1 MAEKVKPLKTS
12 KLKFSL
18 KSKALKKVVISIAI
32 VAILAGAGFGVY
44 RFVQVRKN
52 QNQTIQQRTARVTRG
67 DITVSVTGSG
77 PIESAQSVDL
87 TSTVSSNITKVNFND
102 GDRVKKGDVI
112 FELENQDAKDK
123 IDSIKSQIDDV
134 QSSILDV
141 EDSIKNLNVTA
152 PISGYVKNLNLSEGD
167 RVAKGSNLL
176 TIIDTSKLKVT
187 LPFSAALFGKVK
199 IGTPAVVYI
208 PDISQSVQGTVSYL
222 GNITYTNE
230 YGGRVFDVE
239 ITISNPGALQ
249 EGMKA
254 SAEIKAGNDVYLSTQ
269 DAAME
274 YVNKENVKA
283 KVDGEVEEI
292 FAKNNQFVEKGA
304 LLLKLSNDDLSKQL
318 KNYQTQLKNLQQQL
332 KEAEDNLENYYI
344 KAPFDGVVTNINFKK
359 GDNIKAGEVL
369 ATIFDDKNLVFK
381 VDIDELDIAKIKVG
395 QKVNI
400 TVDALTDTQTNPL
413 TGKVAK
419 IPLEGTTQN
428 GVTTYSVT
436 ISIDNPKDLKIGM
449 NANAEIIV
457 NQKQNVLM
465 VPLEAVQKFGNRY
478 FVFVKSSEQNGS
490 QEGETGGFFPQGG
503 FESSQQS
510 QGSQSWR
517 QRWQQEGGS
526 TQNAQQWSN
535 SQTRG
540 SWSQNS
546 QTAGSFSQQRA
557 RRMASLL
564 NNSYYKG
571 AVLRPV
577 EVGINNDSYIEIV
590 SGLSEGDIVVL
601 PPLSTGSTSTQTQTQ
616 QGFNIMGGFGA
627 PGGGMPGEFRQYR
640 QFRQN
645 QSSGGSGTTNRNS
658 TGNQGS
664 STQR

>member
-1 MAEKVKPLKTS
+1 MAFKIK
-12 KLKFSL
+12 SL
-18 KSKALKKVVISIAI
+18 KSPKIKIGFKNKAAKRIIVSILV
-32 VAILAGAGFGVY
+32 VAILAAGGFGIY
-44 RFVQVRKN
+44 KFIQGKKN
-52 QNQTIQQRTARVTRG
+52 QTQTVQQRTARVTRG
-67 DITVSVTGSG
+67 DITVTVSGSG

-87 TSTVSSNITKVNFND
+87 TSTVSSTITRVNFND
-102 GDRVKKGDVI
+102 GDTVKKGDII
-112 FELENQDAKDK
+112 FELESQDAKDK

-134 QSSILDV
+134 NSSIADV
-141 EDSIKNLNVTA
+141 QESIKNLVITA
-152 PISGYVKNLNLSEGD
+152 PISGYVKNLNAQEGD
-167 RVAKGSNLL
+167 RISKGSTVL

-199 IGTPAVVYI
+199 IGAPAVVYI
-208 PDISQSVQGTVSYL
+208 PDISQSIQGTVSYL
-222 GNITYTNE
+222 GNTTYTND
-230 YGGRVFDVE
+230 YGGKVFDVE

-254 SAEIKAGNDVYLSTQ
+254 SAEIKVGAEVYLSTQ
-269 DAAME
+269 DATLE
-274 YVNKENVKA
+274 YVDKENVKA

-292 FAKNNQFVEKGA
+292 FARNNQFVEKGA
-304 LLLKLSNDDLSKQL
+304 VLLKLSNDDLSKQL
-318 KNYQTQLKNLQQQL
+318 KNYQTQLKNLQDQL
-332 KEAEDNLENYYI
+332 KDAEDNLENYYI

-369 ATIFDDKNLVFK
+369 ATVFDNKNLVFR

-400 TVDALTDTQTNPL
+400 TVDALPETQTNPL
-413 TGKVAK
+413 TGKVSK

-436 ISIDNPKDLKIGM
+436 ISIDNPKNLKIGM

-457 NQKQNVLM
+457 NQKQDVLM

-478 FVFVKSSEQNGS
+478 FVFVKSSSQNSSQQEQ
-490 QEGETGGFFPQGG
+490 TGGFFPQGG
-503 FESSQQS
+503 FGNNQQS
-510 QGSQSWR
+510 SAQGSQNWR
-517 QRWQQEGGS
+517 QRWQQEGS
-526 TQNAQQWSN
+526 NTESAQQSGN
-535 SQTRG
+535 SQSRG

-546 QTAGSFSQQRA
+546 QGTGSSSQLRT

-616 QGFNIMGGFGA
+616 QGFNIMGGFGG
-627 PGGGMPGEFRQYR
+627 PGGGMPGEFRQ
-640 QFRQN
+640 FRQN
-645 QSSGGSGTTNRNS
+645 QSGTGRTNQSSGSQGSNTNR
-658 TGNQGS
+658 
-664 STQR
+664 